1 MTTRNKAGTTAN
13 YSAPRAYRSRTDEP
27 ADEQAQ
33 IQIRVATHIRDRL
46 QAEAARRVVSVNY
59 LAERALQEMLVKWE
73 NQKLT

>member
-1 MTTRNKAGTTAN
+1 MTTRSRASTTAN

-33 IQIRVATHIRDRL
+33 IQIRLASDLRDRL
-46 QAEAARRVVSVNY
+46 QAEASRRVVSVNY
-59 LAERALQEMLVKWE
+59 LAERALEEMVAKWE